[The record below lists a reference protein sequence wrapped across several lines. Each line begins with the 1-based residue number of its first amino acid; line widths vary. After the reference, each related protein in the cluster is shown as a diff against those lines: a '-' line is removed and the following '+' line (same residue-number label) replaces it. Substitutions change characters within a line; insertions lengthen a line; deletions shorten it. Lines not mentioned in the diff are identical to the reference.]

1 MKPFLHTILS
11 CAFLFLLTSC
21 NGSFNMESEM
31 LKTEKVCLK
40 AGGKLI
46 YEYNP
51 ATDQLGF
58 NKTTCQFRAG
68 SDNMGDFFV
77 ATCDE
82 KPVRKGQ
89 NVDVT
94 LQWTENNTVVRK
106 KRTMKVEKLSD
117 NGYVWLWYRK
127 EGIGAVVRFLE

>member
-1 MKPFLHTILS
+1 MRKALYIVLS
-11 CAFLFLLTSC
+11 GLFLLTTGC
-21 NGSFNMESEM
+21 EGSFNMESEM
-31 LKTEKVCLK
+31 LKSEKICLK

-58 NKTTCQFRAG
+58 NKSTCQFRAG
-68 SDNMGDFFV
+68 SDNMGDYFT
-77 ATCDE
+77 ATCAE
-82 KPVRKGQ
+82 RPSKKGQ
-89 NVDVT
+89 TIDVT

-117 NGYVWLWYRK
+117 NGYVWLWNRK

>member
-1 MKPFLHTILS
+1 MRKSLHIPLTVLIL
-11 CAFLFLLTSC
+11 LILTGC
-21 NGSFNMESEM
+21 QGGLNMESEM

-40 AGGKLI
+40 VEGRLI
-46 YEYNP
+46 YEYKP

-68 SDNMGDFFV
+68 SDNMGDYFV
-77 ATCDE
+77 ATFAE
-82 KPVRKGQ
+82 RPVRKGQ
-89 NVDVT
+89 SVEVT

-106 KRTMKVEKLSD
+106 KRDMKVEKLSD

>member
-51 ATDQLGF
+51 ATDQL
-58 NKTTCQFRAG
+58 
-68 SDNMGDFFV
+68 
-77 ATCDE
+77 
-82 KPVRKGQ
+82 
-89 NVDVT
+89 
-94 LQWTENNTVVRK
+94 
-106 KRTMKVEKLSD
+106 
-117 NGYVWLWYRK
+117 
-127 EGIGAVVRFLE
+127 